1 MDIVTILPLSRGSHN
16 IRYLLD
22 IKLYNMN
29 ICIRKA
35 EGDVNCGRDPEFMF
49 SRRLVDYVVRARAC
63 TQNLVSSL
71 ESCYISSSRL
81 PS

>member
-1 MDIVTILPLSRGSHN
+1 MITTHE
-16 IRYLLD
+16 Y

-49 SRRLVDYVVRARAC
+49 SRRLVDYVVRAC
-63 TQNLVSSL
+63 VLKT
-71 ESCYISSSRL
+71 
-81 PS
+81 